1 MRRGSRSG
9 PRDETANAT
18 PTFAA
23 SVCAVVVR
31 PAALRTM
38 ALRRG
43 RTARTRPSERPTQSP
58 TPTSRPSCISRPGSR
73 ERTGPRSVQTSKAPR
88 WTAATRPGTRPGSR
102 FSASSSFQPSSRKSN
117 PGNAKLLHARWDAA
131 RVPQKERPA
140 LGQEDQGGGTSKHHL
155 FRTSYR
161 RGLTQVTAA
170 MHARQITPNLIQL
183 TRLRFV
189 NAFLVREDDGFT
201 LVDTTVARSGDALIE
216 AAQDAGAPIRRIAV
230 THGHGDHVGSLDELR
245 GRLDGHV
252 QVAMPELD
260 ARINAGKSVVDDKL
274 PGSWPELETE
284 PDVLLEPGDRVG
296 SLEVIEA
303 PGHTPGHVAFLDT
316 RDRQLIAGDV
326 LTTLGGVAVSSHFT
340 LPFPIASMA
349 TWDKELNLESAR
361 RLRTLEPRVLATGHG
376 PALREPGK
384 ATVRAI
390 ERAHR
395 ALC

>member
-1 MRRGSRSG
+1 
-9 PRDETANAT
+9 
-18 PTFAA
+18 
-23 SVCAVVVR
+23 
-31 PAALRTM
+31 
-38 ALRRG
+38 
-43 RTARTRPSERPTQSP
+43 
-58 TPTSRPSCISRPGSR
+58 
-73 ERTGPRSVQTSKAPR
+73 
-88 WTAATRPGTRPGSR
+88 
-102 FSASSSFQPSSRKSN
+102 
-117 PGNAKLLHARWDAA
+117 
-131 RVPQKERPA
+131 
-140 LGQEDQGGGTSKHHL
+140 
-155 FRTSYR
+155 
-161 RGLTQVTAA
+161 
-170 MHARQITPNLIQL
+170 MHVRQITPNLIQL

-216 AAQDAGAPIRRIAV
+216 AAEEAGAPIRRIAV

-245 GRLDGHV
+245 ARLDGHV

-260 ARINAGKSVVDDKL
+260 ARIHAGESVVDDKL

-296 SLEVIEA
+296 SLEAIET
-303 PGHTPGHVAFLDT
+303 PGHTPGHMAFLDT
-316 RDRQLIAGDV
+316 RDRTLIAGDV

-361 RLRTLEPRVLATGHG
+361 RLRALEPQLLATGHG
-376 PALREPGK
+376 PVLRDPGK